1 MECAE
6 KYCKGGKE
14 FFVRTMKE
22 NKKLKG
28 NRNGKGIRK
37 RKWIMKKNGFNA

>member
-1 MECAE
+1 MECAD

-22 NKKLKG
+22 NKKIEK
-28 NRNGKGIRK
+28 NRNEKGKRQ
-37 RKWIMKKNGFNA
+37 RKWIRKKNEFNA